1 MKKDKHKELISL
13 DEEID
18 AESEG
23 RIQFIVEDFNDNET
37 FPKEIVEI
45 HYERDHRNGKMTKL
59 SENKVTIPDEYFWER
74 YVMKDFLEQ
83 LIGLSVFPLNILL
96 DLEDKDL
103 IRYYAF
109 TKTLTEIRKLF
120 FYHKYKEE
128 N

>member
-1 MKKDKHKELISL
+1 M

-59 SENKVTIPDEYFWER
+59 SENKVTIPDEL
-74 YVMKDFLEQ
+74 K
-83 LIGLSVFPLNILL
+83 
-96 DLEDKDL
+96 
-103 IRYYAF
+103 
-109 TKTLTEIRKLF
+109 
-120 FYHKYKEE
+120 KEE